1 MRCRAMLLAGGIA
14 AAAIAAVPA
23 QAAVVITVD
32 KSTQQVTVAVD
43 GATRFQWKVSTGRIG
58 HDTPNG
64 TFHALWLDADHHSKT
79 YDDAPMPHS
88 IFFTDQGHALHGTFA
103 ARQLG
108 TPASHGCVRLDRDN
122 ATRLFALVKGEGLKN
137 TTIVITGNAA
147 EARAHRPA
155 APATARADV
164 VPAAP
169 SRAPIAQPA
178 PKPDTATMR
187 SDARD
192 ATFSPV
198 RMYAQPAAQPTYRQA
213 FVPPYVATPVAPP
226 NFPPFPRPGVVFGD

>member
-1 MRCRAMLLAGGIA
+1 MNYRAMLLAGGIA
-14 AAAIAAVPA
+14 VAGLAAIPA

-32 KSTQQVTVAVD
+32 KSAQQVTVAVD
-43 GATRFQWKVSTGRIG
+43 GATRWQWKVSTGRIG

-64 TFHALWLDADHHSKT
+64 TFHALYLDADHHSKK

-108 TPASHGCVRLDRDN
+108 SPASHGCVRLDRAN
-122 ATRLFALVKGEGLKN
+122 ATKLFDLVKQEGLRN

-155 APATARADV
+155 APANV
-164 VPAAP
+164 VPATARHAP
-169 SRAPIAQPA
+169 AAPVAPA
-178 PKPDTATMR
+178 ATDAATMR

-192 ATFSPV
+192 KLFSPV
-198 RMYAQPAAQPTYRQA
+198 RMYPQPAPQPTYRQA
-213 FVPPYVATPVAPP
+213 FVPPFVTPVAPP
-226 NFPPFPRPGVVFGD
+226 NYPPFPRPGVVFGD

>member
-1 MRCRAMLLAGGIA
+1 MNYRAMLLAGGIA
-14 AAAIAAVPA
+14 VAAAVSGSA
-23 QAAVVITVD
+23 QADVVITVD

-64 TFHALWLDADHHSKT
+64 TFHALYLDADHHSKK

-88 IFFTDQGHALHGTFA
+88 IFFTDQGHALHGTFSERA
-103 ARQLG
+103 LG
-108 TPASHGCVRLDRDN
+108 SPASHGCVRLDRDN
-122 ATRLFALVKGEGLKN
+122 ATALFSLVKREGLKN

-155 APATARADV
+155 ATANV
-164 VPAAP
+164 VPP
-169 SRAPIAQPA
+169 TTSHAPIARPA
-178 PKPDTATMR
+178 IEPTRDPASMR

-192 ATFSPV
+192 NLFSPG
-198 RMYAQPAAQPTYRQA
+198 RLYPQPVAQPTYRQA
-213 FVPPYVATPVAPP
+213 FTPTNAPPPVPPPG
-226 NFPPFPRPGVVFGD
+226 FPAFPSPGVTFGN